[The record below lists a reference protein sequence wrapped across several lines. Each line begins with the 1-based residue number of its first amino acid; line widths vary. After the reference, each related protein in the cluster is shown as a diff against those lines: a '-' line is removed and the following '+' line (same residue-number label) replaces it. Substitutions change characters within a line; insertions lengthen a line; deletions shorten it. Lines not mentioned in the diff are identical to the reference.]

1 MRLFSIKRIIHYWML
16 SKSDLEKIKL
26 VITPGTKVVIST
38 HKSPDGDA
46 IGSSCALAM
55 YLEKKGC
62 ICSIVVPDA
71 LADFLYFIPYSNKII
86 VFDKME
92 ARAKEVL
99 SDSDVVFSL
108 DYNDLKRAGS
118 FGDLIADSKSLKVL
132 IDHHEEPNYD
142 GDIYFNDSTCCSTA
156 QLVFDFIDEL
166 NDIELVDIPIA
177 EAIYFGLITD
187 TGSFRFPSVNERTH
201 EIIAHFLKMGLAHF
215 KVHEAIFD
223 HNSMNRLQLN
233 GFAVSERLELLE
245 NGRVAFIWLKEED
258 LHRFSAE
265 KGDTEGLVNKA
276 LSISGVEMAA
286 FFRSAKEMVKIS
298 FRSKGSI
305 FVNELAR
312 DHFNGGGH
320 KYAAGGS
327 SEETINET
335 IAKFKKVVQK
345 YV

>member
-1 MRLFSIKRIIHYWML
+1 ML
-16 SKSDLEKIKL
+16 SKSDIEKIKL
-26 VITPGTKVVIST
+26 VLAPGTNVVIST

-62 ICSIVVPDA
+62 NCSIVVPDA
-71 LADFLYFIPYSNKII
+71 LADFLSFIPYSDNII
-86 VFDKME
+86 VHDNME
-92 ARAKEVL
+92 SKAQELL

-118 FGDLIADSKSLKVL
+118 FGALIADSKSFKIL

-142 GDIYFNDSTCCSTA
+142 GDIYYNDSTCCSTA
-156 QLVFDFIDEL
+156 QLVFDLIDEL
-166 NDIELVDIPIA
+166 DDLELVDVPIA

-201 EIIAHFLKMGLAHF
+201 EIIAHFLKIGLAHY

-223 HNSMNRLQLN
+223 HNSINRLQLN
-233 GFAVSERLELLE
+233 GFAISERLELLQ
-245 NGRVAFIWLKEED
+245 NGRVAFIWLEEED
-258 LHRFSAE
+258 LKRFSAE

-276 LSISGVEMAA
+276 LSISGVQMAA

-298 FRSKGSI
+298 FRSKGTV

-327 SEETINET
+327 SEVAIIDT
-335 IAKFKKVVQK
+335 IAKFKKVVED